1 MEKVTSKDG
10 TTIAYDKYGSGLPV
24 IIVSGAFISR
34 SHEFNTQL
42 NDALKSHFTVFN
54 YDRRGRG
61 DSGDKKPYSIEREI
75 EDMAAIIKVAG
86 GSALVFGTSSG
97 AALALKAA
105 ASGLNIEKLALYEP
119 PFMINA
125 ADRPPADHEDQ
136 LNRFVDAG
144 QKVEA
149 TKYFMTK
156 VMRMPAFVPI
166 VMRLTP
172 HWARSVAVAHTL
184 PYDAAIMGDFS
195 FPEALVASIK
205 IPVLSIG
212 GAKSPLSLRNSV
224 RAVAATAPHGQLR
237 LLEGQAHYASVKV
250 LAPALVKFFGTSS

>member
-1 MEKVTSKDG
+1 MEKVISKDG
-10 TTIAYDKYGSGLPV
+10 TVIAYDKYGSGPAV

-34 SHEFNTQL
+34 SHEFNAQL
-42 NDALKSHFTVFN
+42 NEALKPHFTVFN

-61 DSGDKKPYSIEREI
+61 DSGDTKPYSIEREI
-75 EDMAAIIKVAG
+75 EDIAALIKVAG
-86 GSALVFGTSSG
+86 GSAHVFGTSSG

-105 ASGLNIEKLALYEP
+105 TSGLNIEKLALYEP
-119 PFMINA
+119 PFMLNPD
-125 ADRPPADHEDQ
+125 DRPPADHETQ

-144 QKVEA
+144 QSVEA

-156 VMRMPAFVPI
+156 VMRMPAIVPL
-166 VMRLTP
+166 VMRFTP

-195 FPEALVASIK
+195 FPDNLVSSIK

-224 RAVAATAPHGQLR
+224 RKVADTAPHGELR

-250 LAPALVKFFGTSS
+250 LAPALIKFFGNSN